1 MQTVKRVFKII
12 DTGRDQM
19 ALYNHLCKQAMRLKG
34 ETTQRRVLHILDD
47 AADNAA
53 QTIYTEKS
61 APVTEWNRIFIGSIE
76 LLLSCGGENS
86 TAVINWF
93 KNRNISA

>member
-12 DTGRDQM
+12 DTSRDQM
-19 ALYNHLCKQAMRLKG
+19 ALYIHLCKQAMRLKG
-34 ETTQRRVLHILDD
+34 EATQRRVMSILDN

-53 QTIYTEKS
+53 QTIYNEKA
-61 APVTEWNRIFIGSIE
+61 APVDHWNRIFVGSIE
-76 LLLSCGGENS
+76 LLLSSGGENT

>member
-12 DTGRDQM
+12 DTSRDQM
-19 ALYNHLCKQAMRLKG
+19 SLYNHLCKQAMRLKG
-34 ETTQRRVLHILDD
+34 EATQRRVMSILDN

-53 QTIYTEKS
+53 QTIYNEKA
-61 APVTEWNRIFIGSIE
+61 APVTDWNRIFVGSIE
-76 LLLSCGGENS
+76 LLLSSGGENT

-93 KNRNISA
+93 HNRNISA

>member
-1 MQTVKRVFKII
+1 MQTVKRVFKVI
-12 DTGRDQM
+12 DTSRDQM

-34 ETTQRRVLHILDD
+34 EATQRRVMSILDN

-53 QTIYTEKS
+53 QTIYNEKA
-61 APVTEWNRIFIGSIE
+61 APVTDWNRIFVGSIE
-76 LLLSCGGENS
+76 CLLSSGGENT